1 MNNNVP
7 QTREQKA
14 KAFDS
19 LLLEH
24 DKLSREVSI
33 LNSKFDLTKED
44 EKKIKELKREMQA
57 IQNRAENL
65 GSY

>member
-1 MNNNVP
+1 MKAQEMN
-7 QTREQKA
+7 RENKA
-14 KAFDS
+14 KMFES

-33 LNSKFDLTKED
+33 LQAKFDLTRED
-44 EKKIKELKREMQA
+44 EKKIDSLKKEMNL
-57 IQNRAENL
+57 IQRKAAAL

>member
-1 MNNNVP
+1 MN
-7 QTREQKA
+7 REKKA
-14 KAFDS
+14 KMFES

-33 LNSKFDLTKED
+33 LQSKFDLTRED
-44 EKKIKELKREMQA
+44 EKRIEFLKKEMNLLQRKA
-57 IQNRAENL
+57 AAL

>member
-1 MNNNVP
+1 MKAQEMN
-7 QTREQKA
+7 REKKA
-14 KAFDS
+14 QMFES

-33 LNSKFDLTKED
+33 LQAKFDLTRED
-44 EKKIKELKREMQA
+44 QKKIDSLKKEMDLLQRKA
-57 IQNRAENL
+57 ASL

>member
-1 MNNNVP
+1 MNT
-7 QTREQKA
+7 QTREEKA
-14 KAFDS
+14 KIFDK

-33 LNSKFDLTKED
+33 LNSKFDLTRED
-44 EKKIKELKREMQA
+44 ENKIKTLKKEMDA
-57 IQNRAENL
+57 IQRKAADL

>member
-1 MNNNVP
+1 MESQEMN
-7 QTREQKA
+7 REKKA
-14 KAFDS
+14 KMFES

-33 LNSKFDLTKED
+33 LQSKFDLTRED
-44 EKKIKELKREMQA
+44 EKRIEFLKKEMNLLQRKA
-57 IQNRAENL
+57 AAL